1 MSSFDWYLDRVV
13 SFRATRHARRRP
25 RHRTCHDGPPLRS
38 ALWISLRV
46 ADIFSLYVCWALGCS
61 ARLWGSIFRA
71 TLPQPSRS
79 ARSAAAATRHASFG
93 AVGQPGLSHGTL
105 TVEGERSQATR
116 DGALDAS
123 GSRDLTHWTDLEWE
137 KCPITRDQH
146 PVEGATY
153 RRLRAVILH
162 VVGPERGT
170 SRGEPNAEYLR
181 VRQGLTDE
189 LASL

>member
-1 MSSFDWYLDRVV
+1 MLRDF
-13 SFRATRHARRRP
+13 ATWPTGRILS
-25 RHRTCHDGPPLRS
+25 GKS
-38 ALWISLRV
+38 ALS
-46 ADIFSLYVCWALGCS
+46 
-61 ARLWGSIFRA
+61 
-71 TLPQPSRS
+71 
-79 ARSAAAATRHASFG
+79 
-93 AVGQPGLSHGTL
+93 
-105 TVEGERSQATR
+105 
-116 DGALDAS
+116 
-123 GSRDLTHWTDLEWE
+123 
-137 KCPITRDQH
+137 RDQH